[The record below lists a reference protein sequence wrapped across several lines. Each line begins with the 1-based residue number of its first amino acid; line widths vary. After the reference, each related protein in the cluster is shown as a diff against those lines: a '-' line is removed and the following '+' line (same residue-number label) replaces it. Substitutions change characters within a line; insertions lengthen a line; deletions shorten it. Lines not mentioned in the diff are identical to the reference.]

1 MENPIKAAINAS
13 DQDTSSPTNAKT
25 EGIGEVL
32 SMTEIKRRYPQE
44 WVLIAYKRLNRDQS
58 VQSGELLAHSPDC
71 DEIENRLLEFRGKP
85 LAIEYT
91 GPFVPDH
98 AGVLM

>member
-1 MENPIKAAINAS
+1 MENPIKAAVNAS
-13 DQDTSSPTNAKT
+13 DPDISSPTNAKT
-25 EGIGEVL
+25 EGGGELL
-32 SMTEIKRRYPQE
+32 SMEEIKRRYPQE

-71 DEIENRLLEFRGKP
+71 DEIENRLLEFRNQP

-91 GPFVPDH
+91 GPFIPDH
-98 AGVLM
+98 AGVMM

>member
-1 MENPIKAAINAS
+1 MENPIKAAVNAS
-13 DQDTSSPTNAKT
+13 EEDISSPTDAKT
-25 EGIGEVL
+25 EGIGELL
-32 SMTEIKRRYPQE
+32 SMEEIKRRYPQE
-44 WVLIAYKRLNRDQS
+44 WVLIAYKELNPDQS
-58 VQSGELLAHSPDC
+58 VKTGELLAHSADC
-71 DEIENRLLEFRGKP
+71 DQIEDRLLEFGTKP